1 MEIKIITVPAIGG
14 EELNEEMNRF
24 LRGHKIVCVDKQ
36 FYQNSDNAFWT
47 FCIRY
52 LPNAANSNNGVA
64 FSEKK
69 EKVDY
74 KNVLDEK
81 SFAIFSKLRMIRKA
95 LAEKDEVPA
104 YAVFTDAELA
114 EISKL
119 ENLTENC
126 MLSIPGIGQR
136 KVEKYGKLMLN
147 MLNEETKL

>member
-36 FYQNSDNAFWT
+36 FYQAFENAYWT

-52 LPNAANSNNGVA
+52 LPNAANSSNGTA

-69 EKVDY
+69 EKIDY

-81 SFAIFSKLRMIRKA
+81 TFAVFSKLRMIRKA

-119 ENLTENC
+119 ENLSENSL
-126 MLSIPGIGQR
+126 LSIPGIGQR

-147 MLNEETKL
+147 MLNEDTKL